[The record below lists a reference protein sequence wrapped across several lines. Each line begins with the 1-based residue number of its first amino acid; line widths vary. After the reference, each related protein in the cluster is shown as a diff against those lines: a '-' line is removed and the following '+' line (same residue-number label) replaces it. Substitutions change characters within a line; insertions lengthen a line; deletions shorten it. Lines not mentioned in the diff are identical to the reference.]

1 MPTLPDKMSLL
12 TQDELLSVLR
22 SLLKTTANDLLERN
36 RLYEVER
43 VAALFSNIQAATWVK
58 ACENHFALS
67 PKELQ
72 KVNPEALYLQKYL
85 NTRFQI

>member
-36 RLYEVER
+36 RLYEVGR

-58 ACENHFALS
+58 ACQNHFALS
-67 PKELQ
+67 PQELQ
-72 KVNPEALYLQKYL
+72 KVNPEALYLQQYI
-85 NTRFQI
+85 NTRFKI